1 MPLILKV
8 MKTEMNRLNQ
18 YKLVTA
24 YIIAN
29 FSHYCEEFGDVMVKS
44 NIVEDIAKMNYI
56 IGRMENY
63 LTDKMDVENFQ
74 LMEDWFK
81 REMEE
86 RDYVYSDFTLYIVNN
101 HIEEEDERDS
111 D

>member
-1 MPLILKV
+1 MSQELI
-8 MKTEMNRLNQ
+8 RLNQ
-18 YKLVTA
+18 YKMVTD

-29 FSHYCEEFGDVMVKS
+29 FSHYCAEFGDIMVKS

-56 IGRMENY
+56 VGRMENY
-63 LTDKMDVENFQ
+63 LTDKMDVENFN

-81 REMEE
+81 RELEQ
-86 RDYVYSDFTLYIVNN
+86 RDYVLSDFDLYILNN
-101 HIEEEDERDS
+101 TDKEEEDERDS